1 MAFGQ
6 IDPARL
12 EGEALRRWYLR
23 SPQEVEEERRANKAR
38 AYDAFFLRSGHGQGL
53 APQGRRVGLDA
64 EADVSRAGEGIWAR
78 GGSSVA
84 PRDLLGRGYK
94 MAAASPRGFL
104 DYWSPRGCS
113 SCHGYTPETLPP
125 VGGRPLFPP
134 NTSPRSGGSGRS
146 EPDRRRP
153 KQCELQYESDSR
165 ICGRQPSPQDVAICR
180 ASASERLGYCLRT
193 NGEVGSP
200 PLDTARRLRPR

>member
-23 SPQEVEEERRANKAR
+23 SPQEIEEEHRANEVR
-38 AYDAFFLRSGHGQGL
+38 AYDAFFSRSDHGQGL
-53 APQGRRVGLDA
+53 TPQGRRVGQ
-64 EADVSRAGEGIWAR
+64 
-78 GGSSVA
+78 
-84 PRDLLGRGYK
+84 GYK

-125 VGGRPLFPP
+125 VGGQPLFPP
-134 NTSPRSGGSGRS
+134 NTSPRSGG
-146 EPDRRRP
+146 
-153 KQCELQYESDSR
+153 
-165 ICGRQPSPQDVAICR
+165 
-180 ASASERLGYCLRT
+180 
-193 NGEVGSP
+193 
-200 PLDTARRLRPR
+200 